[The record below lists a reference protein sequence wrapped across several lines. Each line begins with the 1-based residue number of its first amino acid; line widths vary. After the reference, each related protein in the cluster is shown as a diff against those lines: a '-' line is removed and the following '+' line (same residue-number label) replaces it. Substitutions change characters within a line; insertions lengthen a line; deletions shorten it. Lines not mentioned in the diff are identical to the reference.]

1 MRRYENERH
10 NGDGTYNDCFWK
22 KKKNM
27 TNGTEKNSPLNNR
40 WNLEES
46 ENVNLQI
53 KSVHYVV
60 GKIDKI
66 QNLESLVKYSNLRI
80 H

>member
-1 MRRYENERH
+1 MEPTMIVFE
-10 NGDGTYNDCFWK
+10 

-66 QNLESLVKYSNLRI
+66 QNLESLVKYSKLRI

>member
-1 MRRYENERH
+1 MEPTMIVFE
-10 NGDGTYNDCFWK
+10 

>member
-1 MRRYENERH
+1 M
-10 NGDGTYNDCFWK
+10 FLK
-22 KKKNM
+22 KEKNM

-66 QNLESLVKYSNLRI
+66 QNPESLVKYSNLRI

>member
-1 MRRYENERH
+1 MEPTMTVFE
-10 NGDGTYNDCFWK
+10 K